1 VPELPPITTRAEA
14 EERVRVALGPQVA
27 ACERFMEF
35 SWEVIGTEPWTGRP
49 ISEDLA
55 ERLIAGEM
63 SRAFKSYGGVIDAA
77 LGGYGPQGAMVDRSL
92 FEGMAV
98 AHWIKLNP
106 ELAGDR
112 FRKHVRHNMAMWN
125 KRLGA
130 HGREG
135 VQLTLT
141 EAETKEYDKLFGPW
155 GDKLWCGMPMH
166 KLIDEIEGEWE
177 EGERRSE
184 LRFMFA
190 VAHADNTETMH
201 TTATSL
207 TSSIVQDDLDG
218 LRTEAGPSI
227 FRVDRALLGALWPW
241 AHMLRMSASYFE
253 LDGADRVDDEFIKAR
268 APFISLSAELLA
280 EVGRNDPCPCGSGK
294 KFKKCHGL

>member
-1 VPELPPITTRAEA
+1 VSVLPPITTRAEA
-14 EERVRVALGPQVA
+14 EERVRADLGPQVA

-35 SWEVIGTEPWTGRP
+35 SWEIIGTEPWTGRP

-55 ERLIAGEM
+55 ERLIASEM
-63 SRAFKSYGGVIDAA
+63 SRGFKSYRGVLDAA

-98 AHWIKLNP
+98 AHWVKLNP
-106 ELAGDR
+106 ELAEDR
-112 FRKHVRHNMAMWN
+112 FRKHMRHNAAMWN

-130 HGREG
+130 HGQKG
-135 VQLTLT
+135 VELTLT
-141 EAETKEYDKLFGPW
+141 EAEVKEYDKLFGPW

-166 KLIDEIEGEWE
+166 KLIDEIEREWE

-201 TTATSL
+201 TTAMSL
-207 TSSIVQDDLDG
+207 TSSIVQDNLDG

-227 FRVDRALLGALWPW
+227 FQVDRALLGALWPW
-241 AHMLRMSASYFE
+241 AHMLRMAADYFE
-253 LDGADRVDDEFIKAR
+253 LNGADRVDDEFIKAR
-268 APFISLSAELLA
+268 ASFISLSDELLA
-280 EVGRNDPCPCGSGK
+280 GTGRNDPCPCGSGK
-294 KFKKCHGL
+294 KFKKCHG